1 MSATAQFRLL
11 TTEPQVRPA
20 PAAAQVVEVNV
31 EQDDRLLLTV
41 KEAAHR
47 LGIGRSLMYVL
58 LESGEVQSIHVG
70 RLRKVPVAALTA
82 YVERQSSPA

>member
-11 TTEPQVRPA
+11 TTEPQVRPV

-47 LGIGRSLMYVL
+47 LGIGRSLMYEL
-58 LESGEVQSIHVG
+58 LEGGAIQSIHVG
-70 RLRKVPVAALTA
+70 RLRKVPVAALTD
-82 YVERQSSPA
+82 YVERQSASA